1 MIGPLAETTYRS
13 APGVNWSTAKYALT
27 SGKAYAHAVANP
39 VKPTPAMRF
48 GTAVHAAVLEPD
60 TYAPTV
66 VPAEYVT
73 GSGALSD
80 SKKAREWIDQHP
92 GELLLTDTEIVNATI
107 VVVNIAA
114 HPAAAAL
121 LAECPNREHA
131 AFWTDA
137 ATGLECK
144 AKCDAYGTDTL
155 IDLKTYGGPWD
166 VQAIIRECVSRRY
179 FGQLCYYAAG
189 LAANGVHVA
198 KLGLIVVQNSAPYDV
213 AVLVLDDSC
222 TQHGDREVR
231 DALSVI
237 ANAQVFGY
245 EGAFAGVI
253 TATLPKWASREV

>member
-1 MIGPLAETTYRS
+1 MIGYLPETAYRA

-27 SGKAYAHAVANP
+27 SGKAYANALANP
-39 VKPTPAMRF
+39 VKATPAMRF

-60 TYAPTV
+60 TFKPTV

-73 GSGALSD
+73 NSGTLSTA
-80 SKKAREWIDQHP
+80 KAAVAWAAEHA
-92 GELLLTDTEIVNATI
+92 GELLLTEAEAAEIATC
-107 VVVNIAA
+107 AA
-114 HPAAAAL
+114 AVTNHPAAAAL
-121 LAECPNREHA
+121 LAECPNREHS

-144 AKCDAYGTDTL
+144 CKADAYGTDAL

-166 VQAIIRECVSRRY
+166 AQAIIRECVSRRY

-198 KLGLIVVQNSAPYDV
+198 KLGLVVVQNSAPFDV
-213 AVLVLDDSC
+213 AVVILDDSC

-237 ANAQVFGY
+237 ANAQVFGF